1 MTKEEILKEI
11 SQTLNK
17 SKADKLASLSANTE
31 DIKQFLV
38 LTFYPK
44 KEVAFR
50 AAWILENV
58 YWKNPSNFLPLLDEF
73 ISAYCLQKNM
83 SCQRHFTKMMMD
95 ITSPDNKVYPL
106 AVEMGNDFEA
116 VAETTFEWLIN
127 PKTPVAVQANCLDI
141 LFNFSR
147 HYEWIKDELVSQT
160 EFLLKNGSAAI
171 QSRGNRVLAKLKRFS
186 FQRKETDS

>member
-1 MTKEEILKEI
+1 MTKEEILQEI

-38 LTFYPK
+38 LTFYPE
-44 KEVAFR
+44 KEIAFR
-50 AAWILENV
+50 CAWILENV
-58 YWKNPSNFLPLLDEF
+58 YFKNPSNFLPLLDEF
-73 ISAYCLQKNM
+73 ISAYSLQKNM

-95 ITSPDNKVYPL
+95 ITSPDNKLYPL
-106 AVEMGNDFEA
+106 AVETGNDFEA

-127 PKTPVAVQANCLDI
+127 PRTPIAVQANCLDI
-141 LFNFSR
+141 LFNFSGR
-147 HYEWIKDELVSQT
+147 YEWIKDELVSQT

-171 QSRGNRVLAKLKRFS
+171 QSRGNRVLAKLNRFS